1 MPKGGAKARGKGG
14 RPGLDTVSRNGEAVP
29 GGSPAG
35 RDDAGDRPPPM
46 DPGGAMHT
54 DGTPDFGTDGGDAH
68 GRSESSPGQL
78 KKAAGARSARDFAPG
93 QANRERT
100 ARP

>member
-1 MPKGGAKARGKGG
+1 MPKGGAKGRGQGG
-14 RPGLDTVSRNGEAVP
+14 RPGLDKASRNGESVP
-29 GGSPAG
+29 GGSQMG
-35 RDDAGDRPPPM
+35 RDGAGDRPPPM
-46 DPGGAMHT
+46 DPGGPMHT
-54 DGTPDFGTDGGDAH
+54 DGTPDVDTEADVH
-68 GRSESSPGQL
+68 GRSESSPGHL